1 MLTYPVGKMFLHLI
15 LTIMNTTDIL
25 RCRLFNQ
32 QIAKPVFTRPAEVV
46 DWLVAMQAQEYAM
59 AKWAIGLRLPQATD
73 NMIETAFAKGEILR
87 THLMRPTWH
96 FVTPKDI
103 RWLLQLTAPRVEA
116 INAYTYREQ
125 NLDNKI
131 FKRSND
137 IIAKALEGGKQLMR
151 TELQAILKQKK
162 IIADGIRLS
171 CLMMKAELEGIIC
184 SGARK
189 GNQHAYALLDERA
202 KPVKAMTKKEALF
215 QFTQRYFTSRG
226 PATVKDFAGWS
237 GLSITEAKEG
247 TAMLPKKFI
256 REKINGQEYIF
267 LPMVTNA
274 GKIQSSFLM
283 PDYDEYGMSYKDRSA
298 LCNHDIDLSVFKNGN
313 PFFNRMIILDG
324 RIEGTWKRTF
334 KNNKAVV
341 ETAPFKSLNK
351 TKQQALNK
359 AIKKYCAFVGKE
371 NGNSY

>member
-1 MLTYPVGKMFLHLI
+1 
-15 LTIMNTTDIL
+15 MNGTDII
-25 RCRLFNQ
+25 RFRLFNQ
-32 QIAKPVFTRPAEVV
+32 QIAKPVFTKPAEVV
-46 DWLVAMQAQEYAM
+46 AWLVAMQAQEYAM

-73 NMIETAFAKGEILR
+73 SLIETAFAKGDILR

-103 RWLLQLTAPRVEA
+103 RWLLRLTAPRVEA

-125 NLDNKI
+125 NLDSKI

-162 IIADGIRLS
+162 IDADGIRLS

-184 SGARK
+184 SGARR
-189 GNQHAYALLDERA
+189 GNQHTYALLDERA
-202 KPVKAMTKKEALF
+202 RPEKAMTRKEALF

-247 TAMLPKKFI
+247 AAMLPKKFI
-256 REKINGQEYIF
+256 REKINEQEYIF
-267 LPMVTNA
+267 LPSVMAT

-298 LCNHDIDLSVFKNGN
+298 LFNGTVDLSLFKNEN

-324 RIEGTWKRTF
+324 KIEGTWKRTF

-341 ETAPFKSLNK
+341 ETVPFKTLSK
-351 TKQQALNK
+351 TRQQAMDK
-359 AIKKYCAFVGKE
+359 AIKKYCAFVRKGDGLKD
-371 NGNSY
+371 

>member
-73 NMIETAFAKGEILR
+73 NMIETAFANGEILR

-137 IIAKALEGGKQLMR
+137 IITKALEGGKQLMR

-226 PATVKDFAGWS
+226 PAMVKDFAGWS

-359 AIKKYCAFVGKE
+359 AIKKYSAFVGKE
-371 NGNSY
+371 VA